1 MRKRL
6 FTILQYFGF
15 LAVGI
20 FLVWWQF
27 TSMSEEAKAEF
38 YLALRQANYWLL
50 IPVII
55 MSLASHLSRSMRW
68 KLLMEPLDYDP
79 KLKNVFAVTMV
90 GYLVNA
96 AVPRLGEIVKCSFLA
111 RYEKLK
117 VDKLVGTI
125 IVERTF
131 DVVCYIIFI
140 AVTILIQIDVI
151 GGAVKEK
158 LKAITASP
166 GFPLWAKVLIVF
178 FVILLLLFLIKYFFK
193 KYPENKLINKINS
206 FLKGIIEGF
215 KSIEHL
221 KHKRAF
227 ILHTIFIWAMYL
239 LQIYVGF
246 YAMEGT
252 AHLSL
257 KAAFS
262 VLTLAT
268 LAMIAT
274 PGGIGSFPIFVMQ
287 TLLLYGIAA
296 PLGQAFGSLIWGVS
310 TAIVLVAGL
319 LALLFIPY
327 INRKKHEISS
337 IDPGEN
343 I

>member
-1 MRKRL
+1 MHKRL
-6 FTILQYFGF
+6 FSILQYSIF
-15 LAVGI
+15 LGAGI

-27 TSMSEEAKAEF
+27 SSMSIEEKEQF
-38 YLALRQANYWLL
+38 YNAFSQANYWLL

-55 MSLASHLSRSMRW
+55 MSLLSHLSRAMRW
-68 KLLMEPLDYDP
+68 KLLMEPLAYDP
-79 KLKNVFAVTMV
+79 KIKNVFAVTLV

-96 AVPRLGEIVKCSFLA
+96 AMPRLGEIVKCSLLA

-131 DVVCYIIFI
+131 DVICYIIFI
-140 AVTILIQIDVI
+140 AITVLIQIKVI
-151 GGAVKEK
+151 GGVVADK
-158 LKAITASP
+158 LKDLSVSK
-166 GFPLWAKVLIVF
+166 GFPLWAKLLIG
-178 FVILLLLFLIKYFFK
+178 FVIVALLMYLISFLRK
-193 KYPENKLINKINS
+193 KFPGNKVISKINS
-206 FLKGIIEGF
+206 FEIGMIEGF
-215 KSIEHL
+215 KSIKNLRHR
-221 KHKRAF
+221 RAF
-227 ILHTIFIWAMYL
+227 LLHTLFIWTMYL

-252 AHLSL
+252 MHLSM

-274 PGGIGSFPIFVMQ
+274 PNGIGTFPIFVMQ
-287 TLLLYGIAA
+287 TLLLYNIPA

-310 TAIVLVAGL
+310 TSIILFAGGISVIL
-319 LALLFIPY
+319 LPY
-327 INRKKHEISS
+327 LNRKKDEIS
-337 IDPGEN
+337 PVTP
-343 I
+343 

>member
-1 MRKRL
+1 MRKRF

-27 TSMSEEAKAEF
+27 TSMSHEAKAQF
-38 YLALRQANYWLL
+38 YLSLRQANYWLL
-50 IPVII
+50 IPVIT
-55 MSLASHLSRSMRW
+55 MSLLSHLSRAMRW

-90 GYLVNA
+90 GYLVNS

-111 RYEKLK
+111 KYENLK

-131 DVVCYIIFI
+131 DVICYVVFI

-151 GGAVKEK
+151 GGRVKEA
-158 LKAITASP
+158 LKAITSSS
-166 GFPLWAKVLIVF
+166 GFPLWAKALIAL
-178 FVILLLLFLIKYFFK
+178 FVIFLLLFLIKYLFK
-193 KYPENKLINKINS
+193 KHPENKIIYKING

-215 KSIEHL
+215 KSIEYL
-221 KHKRAF
+221 KHKKAF
-227 ILHTIFIWAMYL
+227 MLHTFFIWSMYL

-287 TLLLYGIAA
+287 TLLLYGITA

-310 TAIVLVAGL
+310 TAIVLIAGS
-319 LALLFIPY
+319 LALLLIPY
-327 INRKKHEISS
+327 INRKKNEIST
-337 IDPGEN
+337 INTGEN